1 MSESDLAGASL
12 PEGIEVD
19 EAAAY
24 FGIVES
30 SASLHTLLE
39 MESTDAL
46 CLFLEMT
53 SDLHLAKGEFDFETA
68 SQRMN
73 CEGGEIYYLVAGHL
87 GLMQFS
93 DPLRRF
99 LGFEDSEGEP
109 GGPDPGL
116 DAEDSATLLELT
128 DSMTLLRVLSIGFQ
142 HGGADAV
149 KKYIGG
155 IATRFSDPAAY
166 LEELKLIFSGM
177 SAVLHSFQ
185 NGGEVAPIPG
195 LAESSAMTIAGALD
209 SVSLPSA
216 SPPPTK
222 TAPTATPSAPVTK
235 PPEKPASVQKVE
247 PSAVPLPGATPP
259 PAAPLKVLK
268 PLSTQPQP
276 TDSPV
281 PLPAQ
286 SMPAVVDERKEIDKE
301 IDAFAGA
308 FGLAPVNAPQSAT
321 TEVSVEETVAIPK
334 PISGDSAAIMPNAGS
349 TDIEPES
356 LAGISMENML
366 QSISTSGHTIPA
378 KQTEEPAIVQAEPAP
393 IQEHIKPQISEV
405 IEQLPEPEELVE
417 TVTDSPSQSL
427 VDDDGLPRPVRAAP
441 IRSPVSEDGI
451 QQGQNLLAAQQA
463 AAQQQAMAAQQ
474 AAAQQAAAQ
483 QQAIAAQQA
492 AAQQAAAQQ
501 QAMAAQQAA
510 AQQAAAQQAQQAAQA
525 YQPTIRSGVHCQGCG
540 IGLDP
545 TWNHCPVCGMGKA

>member
-259 PAAPLKVLK
+259 PTAPLKVLK

-321 TEVSVEETVAIPK
+321 EVSVEETVAIPE
-334 PISGDSAAIMPNAGS
+334 PISGDSATIMPNAGS

-356 LAGISMENML
+356 LEGISMENML

-378 KQTEEPAIVQAEPAP
+378 KQTEEPAP

-417 TVTDSPSQSL
+417 TVTDTPSQSL

-483 QQAIAAQQA
+483 QQAMAAQQA

-501 QAMAAQQAA
+501 QAIA
-510 AQQAAAQQAQQAAQA
+510 AQQAAQA